1 MLIKSSQEIDKKRL
15 RYSKVT
21 NWSQPSDVQAKSY
34 SCRGTRGNWWN
45 SDWVFD
51 LLQYFEM
58 ILPSVESLCSSLQD
72 EVYFM
77 DEGAA
82 GGLWRHQT
90 WSPSWPLSWILS
102 RIRNQVK
109 TVRINTF
116 LRLTCKMTLHHF
128 IHKLFFY
135 SWKNLKKLHSQMAWP
150 PATYDIISRNHS
162 NWPSHPPPDP
172 PPPPPTPL
180 YVQGLIL
187 ASS

>member
-72 EVYFM
+72 EVYFV

-90 WSPSWPLSWILS
+90 WPPFWPLSWVLS
-102 RIRNQVK
+102 KIRNQVK

-116 LRLTCKMTLHHF
+116 LRLTCKMTLTFKRFLSTSFSF
-128 IHKLFFY
+128 IPER
-135 SWKNLKKLHSQMAWP
+135 SWKNFTHKWLDHLLLMTSYLVTIVTDHHITLPRPSPLQP
-150 PATYDIISRNHS
+150 PCTSK
-162 NWPSHPPPDP
+162 
-172 PPPPPTPL
+172 
-180 YVQGLIL
+180 G
-187 ASS
+187 

>member
-72 EVYFM
+72 EVYFV

-90 WSPSWPLSWILS
+90 WSSSWILS

-109 TVRINTF
+109 TVRIKAF
-116 LRLTCKMTLHHF
+116 LRLTCEITLHHF
-128 IHKLFFY
+128 IHRLFFY
-135 SWKNLKKLHSQMAWP
+135 SWKKLKNFTHKWP
-150 PATYDIISRNHS
+150 DYLLLLTSHL
-162 NWPSHPPPDP
+162 WPSHHLP
-172 PPPPPTPL
+172 PPPPPPNV
-180 YVQGLIL
+180 YVRGLIL